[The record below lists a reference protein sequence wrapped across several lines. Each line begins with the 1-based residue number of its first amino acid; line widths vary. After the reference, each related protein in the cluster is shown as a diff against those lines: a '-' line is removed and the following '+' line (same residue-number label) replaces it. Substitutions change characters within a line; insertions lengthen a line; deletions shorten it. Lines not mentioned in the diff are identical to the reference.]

1 MPLRT
6 RTVSADAFAESFR
19 TFGPIR
25 SQFFLPWDSL
35 RNSSI
40 HGLSVPC
47 HAGSEPDAQVLGRAR
62 CQGSAAAATAG
73 TACRGTRCRTVPSSD
88 APTVAASRPRRAR
101 TFALCREHSLTGGP
115 LTFALSSALRPS
127 AAATLALRTAAE
139 QSIRTYLPAL
149 LWDGYCRRM
158 CTSLRHSSSQS
169 APPSSVGLRR
179 RQCDQHS
186 PRKRIHAYWQ
196 HCGYARSICPQQ
208 CRTVLSTQR

>member
-1 MPLRT
+1 VPLRT

-19 TFGPIR
+19 AFGPIR

-73 TACRGTRCRTVPSSD
+73 TACRATRCRTVPCFL
-88 APTVAASRPRRAR
+88 RRAR
-101 TFALCREHSLTGGP
+101 CGRLAAHAPLRSAESTHSLTGGP

-139 QSIRTYLPAL
+139 QSIPTYLPAL

-158 CTSLRHSSSQS
+158 CTSSRYSSSQS

-196 HCGYARSICPQQ
+196 HCGYARSIGPQQ
-208 CRTVLSTQR
+208 CRTVLSTRR